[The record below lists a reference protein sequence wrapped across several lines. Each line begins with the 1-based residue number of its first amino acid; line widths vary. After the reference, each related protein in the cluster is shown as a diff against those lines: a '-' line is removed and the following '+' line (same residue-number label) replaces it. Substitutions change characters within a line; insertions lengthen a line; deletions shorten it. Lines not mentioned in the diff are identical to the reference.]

1 MYLTKRNEGY
11 TLRIGIV
18 TCSTTMSLQDIIKT
32 NNIIR
37 VAPND
42 NLSSALAKLKTS
54 HDSAFLFNEDN
65 KFVGL
70 VNPYYSLIKSSYPG
84 NAKVEHCAYH
94 PPKIYLDYTLE
105 KTAELLIE
113 SKIHYLPIFDR
124 QDNFV
129 GIISA
134 RRLMQHLR
142 NLPLFKV
149 KIKDVLKHKAKP
161 LSVVFED
168 DTVQRAINLFKLT
181 KHSKLI
187 VVNKDEKLKGIVT
200 YYDLISYL
208 VAPKTAEKRGERE
221 GNKTKFY
228 HHKVKN
234 FAKTYVLT
242 LSPEDT
248 LGKAMHL
255 ILDKRIGSVVIVD
268 SKRYPVGI
276 ITTRDLLRF
285 FTKSQHGNRNQE
297 KNRPVFGGFFSRLKI
312 AHNLF

>member
-1 MYLTKRNEGY
+1 
-11 TLRIGIV
+11 
-18 TCSTTMSLQDIIKT
+18 MSLQDIIKT

-37 VAPND
+37 IATHD
-42 NLSSALAKLKTS
+42 NLSSALSRLKSS
-54 HDSAFLFNEDN
+54 HDSAFLFNDEN

-70 VNPYYSLIKSSYPG
+70 VNPYYCLIKSSFPG
-84 NAKVEHCAYH
+84 NAKVEHCVYH
-94 PPKIYLDYTLE
+94 PPKIYIDYPIE

-124 QDNFV
+124 QEHFI

-134 RRLMQHLR
+134 RRLMRHFR
-142 NLPLFKV
+142 NRPLFKV
-149 KIKDVLKHKAKP
+149 QIRDFLKRKAKQ
-161 LSVVFED
+161 LSMIFED

-187 VVNKDEKLKGIVT
+187 VVNKDEKLKGILS

-208 VAPKTAEKRGERE
+208 VAPRKTERRGERE
-221 GNKTKFY
+221 GNKANFY

-234 FAKTYVLT
+234 FAKSYVLT

-248 LGKAMHL
+248 LDKAISF

-285 FTKSQHGNRNQE
+285 FIQSQNGSRKDSRHM
-297 KNRPVFGGFFSRLKI
+297 FGGFFSHIIPSVANGLRRLKRDD
-312 AHNLF
+312 